1 MLQKGERIVHYV
13 LTVRTLQHMQCSSD
27 PFVFLFPPYPRIH
40 VQEEGVNKVK
50 RLMEFEPYDVDEVK
64 SRLGE
69 VLDEFIE
76 NLE

>member
-1 MLQKGERIVHYV
+1 MLHARK
-13 LTVRTLQHMQCSSD
+13 M
-27 PFVFLFPPYPRIH
+27 
-40 VQEEGVNKVK
+40 
-50 RLMEFEPYDVDEVK
+50 MEIENYEVEAVK